1 MDAAEKLAANSPAA
15 NEPFIILAGKSW
27 PVPRLAPRQN
37 RVIVPILLRLI
48 PRIIKARD
56 DAVAAQDS
64 DFAYLSRF
72 VDETT
77 YGELTTLAYTAVTR
91 ANPDL
96 IRHDFD
102 DMAVETLELVAAVF
116 VIARQAGLLRP
127 APVQA
132 PACPSA

>member
-1 MDAAEKLAANSPAA
+1 MDATEKLTADSPVTDD
-15 NEPFIILAGKSW
+15 PGITLAGKRW

-64 DFAYLSRF
+64 DLVYLSRF
-72 VDETT
+72 VDEAT
-77 YGELTTLAYTAVTR
+77 YGELTTLAYTALTR
-91 ANPDL
+91 GNPDL

-102 DMAVETLELVAAVF
+102 DMPVETLELVAAVF

-127 APVQA
+127 TPVRA
-132 PACPSA
+132 AA